1 MAIKTQN
8 VGAAATDIHTSA
20 GDDAITFISVC
31 NHSGATV
38 SVDIHVIPDQQ
49 LLGTDNLFISGLE
62 IVAGDTYIAYQGN
75 EKLFLST
82 GDKITVVATVADVTT
97 VILSYVT
104 I

>member
-1 MAIKTQN
+1 MAIKTVN

-20 GDDAITFISVC
+20 GDEAITFISVC
-31 NHSGATV
+31 NHSAAPVT
-38 SVDIHVIPDQQ
+38 VDIHVILSGGSPAPS
-49 LLGTDNLFISGLE
+49 NLFISALE
-62 IVAGDTYIAYQGN
+62 IVADDTYIAYQGN